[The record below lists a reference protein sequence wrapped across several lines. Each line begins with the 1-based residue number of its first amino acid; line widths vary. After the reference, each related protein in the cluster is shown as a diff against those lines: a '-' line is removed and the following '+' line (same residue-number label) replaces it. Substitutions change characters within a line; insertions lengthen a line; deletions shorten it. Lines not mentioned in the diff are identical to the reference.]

1 VELNMT
7 AARAKGCQLRLM
19 VELAIVATFS
29 LCLVKVV
36 AQEPR
41 SAQTPSDIDGLW
53 LNDAMTPLVRPPG
66 FTDRT
71 FFTQAEARD
80 YEADYGRRTRS
91 RGGAVELELNS
102 DEFEPGHLLPDL
114 RTALIVDPPDGK
126 VPALT
131 ARAQA
136 RATAL
141 AQRRQDHFADGPE
154 DLNLSE
160 RCLLHLGGPPMMPMP
175 QNNNVEIVQTSD
187 YVMILNE
194 TNHEF
199 RVIPLDGRPHLPS
212 NTRQWKGDSRGRWDG
227 KTLVV
232 DTTNF
237 TDQTTF
243 NGSGTALHVIE
254 RFTRVDDGT
263 LQYAFTVDDPESFV
277 RSWSAVTSM
286 SRSAG
291 PLFEF
296 ACHEGDHS
304 MENMLRGARFEDGA
318 R

>member
-1 VELNMT
+1 MSRNQT
-7 AARAKGCQLRLM
+7 ARRFVVTA
-19 VELAIVATFS
+19 VTVAA
-29 LCLVKVV
+29 LLPCVIQVM
-36 AQEPR
+36 AQGP
-41 SAQTPSDIDGLW
+41 APLGTPPDIEGLW
-53 LNDAMTPLVRPPG
+53 LNDTMTPLVRPPG
-66 FTDRT
+66 FADQA
-71 FFTQAEARD
+71 FFTEAEARD
-80 YEADYGRRTRS
+80 FEADYGRRTRA

-102 DEFEPGHLLPDL
+102 DEFEPGHLLSDL
-114 RTALIVDPPDGK
+114 RTSLIVDPPDGK

-131 ARAQA
+131 PG
-136 RATAL
+136 
-141 AQRRQDHFADGPE
+141 AQRRATMLAQHRTDHFADGPE

-175 QNNNVEIVQTSD
+175 QNNNVQIVQTSD
-187 YVMILNE
+187 QVMILNE

-212 NTRQWKGDSRGRWDG
+212 NVRQWKGDSRGRWDG
-227 KTLVV
+227 NTLVV

-254 RFTRVDDGT
+254 RFTRVDDRT
-263 LQYAFTVDDPESFV
+263 LRYAFTIDDPESFV
-277 RSWSAVTSM
+277 TSWSAVTAM
-286 SRSAG
+286 SKSAG

-304 MENMLRGARFEDGA
+304 MENMLKGARFEGRA